1 METEFYWNGSI
12 VGHSHHMKID
22 GEEID
27 LGLNPFASSREESKL
42 RIIEILKRDYN
53 IDYNV
58 DDITFEWGG
67 GIIKNDKISV
77 NFLKNM
83 VYMLKT

>member
-1 METEFYWNGSI
+1 M
-12 VGHSHHMKID
+12 
-22 GEEID
+22 
-27 LGLNPFASSREESKL
+27 LNPFASSREESKL

-67 GIIKNDKISV
+67 E
-77 NFLKNM
+77 L
-83 VYMLKT
+83 